1 MRKMLRVTAI
11 SVFVLL
17 SLLVV
22 EAFVVQPVFADTV
35 SPSKSKPVTVRIK
48 GKKTLVYR
56 TDFNVTNGGN
66 DTRAIFDFHIGI
78 SMDVKILGISRPK
91 GWSCRWSHK
100 YPWEAT
106 WKTSARRAI
115 LDGQTETGFDLVTDK
130 STYTVY
136 WYTTDKDGKTI
147 DQGQFTVSP

>member
-1 MRKMLRVTAI
+1 M
-11 SVFVLL
+11 LL

-56 TDFNVTNGGN
+56 TDFNVTNDGN
-66 DTRAIFDFHIGI
+66 DTRAVFDFHIGI
-78 SMDVKILGISRPK
+78 SMDVTILGISRPK

-100 YPWEAT
+100 YPWEVS

-136 WYTTDKDGKTI
+136 WYTTDKDEKTI
-147 DQGQFTVSP
+147 DSGSFIVSP